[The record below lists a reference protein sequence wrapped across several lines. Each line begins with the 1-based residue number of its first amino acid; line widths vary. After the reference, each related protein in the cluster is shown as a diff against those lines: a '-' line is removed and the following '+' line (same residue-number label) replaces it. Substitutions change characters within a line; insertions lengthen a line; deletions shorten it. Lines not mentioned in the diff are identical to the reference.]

1 MLISFF
7 DFEIRFDIGSLFVF
21 LSGVVLGVILASL
34 VYVYSLLRTLK
45 NKKHIVDSDL
55 ANEIKEEDIKEIIK
69 KYQDYY
75 LDNRKNKDK
84 DIASNAI
91 KEALKGTTYEI
102 AQKFFPNSKKP
113 LFEITIDEAIMLSHY
128 ISQRVDELL
137 GHRGIRIIRKI
148 KISQILNIMEK
159 TRKINNSQV
168 VQSAKKY
175 KVKEI
180 IKTGISALNIVN
192 PFYWVKKGISKISTG
207 LVLKKIVLI
216 IISITGEE
224 TYKIYSKQ
232 AFREQDPNYIQMM
245 KEINEAL
252 EDSEEFNDLN
262 DEELNEFV
270 DNLPTDEQNI
280 LLSMEHQKKKRF
292 WKRLNKEKVTSK

>member
-34 VYVYSLLRTLK
+34 VYVYSLLRTIK

-280 LLSMEHQKKKRF
+280 LLSMEHPKKKRF

>member
-280 LLSMEHQKKKRF
+280 LLSMEHPKKKRF

>member
-1 MLISFF
+1 MLNSFF
-7 DFEIRFDIGSLFVF
+7 DLEIRFDVGSLFIF
-21 LSGVVLGVILASL
+21 LSGIILGIILSSL

-45 NKKHIVDSDL
+45 NKKHIVDSEL
-55 ANEIKEEDIKEIIK
+55 ANEIKEEDIKEIIN

-75 LDNRKNKDK
+75 LENRKNKDK
-84 DIASNAI
+84 IIASNAI
-91 KEALKGTTYEI
+91 KESLKGTTYEI
-102 AQKFFPNSKKP
+102 AQKFFPNSKRP
-113 LFEITIDEAIMLSHY
+113 LFEITIDEAIMLSNY
-128 ISQRVDELL
+128 ISRRVDELL
-137 GHRGIRIIRKI
+137 GYRGIRIIRKI

-168 VQSAKKY
+168 VQGVKKY

-180 IKTGISALNIVN
+180 IKTGINALNIVN
-192 PFYWVKKGISKISTG
+192 PFYWLKKGISKISTG
-207 LVLKKIVLI
+207 LILKKIVLI

-232 AFREQDPNYIQMM
+232 AFKEQDPKYIQMM

-252 EDSEEFNDLN
+252 EESDEFNDLD

-270 DNLPTDEQNI
+270 ENLPSDEQNI
-280 LLSMEHQKKKRF
+280 LLSSEYSKKKRF
-292 WKRLNKEKVTSK
+292 WKKLNKEKVKSK

>member
-113 LFEITIDEAIMLSHY
+113 LFEITIDEAIMLSYY

-280 LLSMEHQKKKRF
+280 LLSMEHPKKKRF
-292 WKRLNKEKVTSK
+292 WKKLNKEKVTSK

>member
-34 VYVYSLLRTLK
+34 VYIYSLLRTLK